1 MIPRM
6 AIARLTIVASP
17 IFLICLFVAACDRGT
32 QSGASVH
39 DQLVASQGK
48 ADTPPPQPARP
59 APSRTVATVNG
70 VNLERR
76 ELVDLLIR
84 SRGLSLLQQM
94 ILRETAMQEARRK
107 GVAINAAD
115 VEQEYEY
122 TLQADQFNGKDP
134 DKLTPAR
141 REQLIEDWVRSRGVS
156 RDELQLAMERQAC
169 LRKLVQDRIEVDET
183 LLRKE
188 YDRTYGEKVEV
199 RHIQIEAARYYP
211 QIKQRLERG
220 EKFEDLAR
228 QFSINGLSKP
238 RGGLLPPFSAAD
250 DTVPGVFVK
259 AAFALQP
266 GQYTNPIEAEGGVHV
281 LMLER
286 RIPAETVNF
295 EDVRPTL
302 TRHVRARLT
311 TTAMQD
317 LGTRLLM
324 AAELRIEDPGLRDQ
338 YKKLHAT
345 KEIDGPPLLGQ

>member
-1 MIPRM
+1 MISRM
-6 AIARLTIVASP
+6 TIARLTIIASP
-17 IFLICLFVAACDRGT
+17 VVLICLFAAACDRGSR
-32 QSGASVH
+32 SGASVH

-70 VNLERR
+70 VSLERR
-76 ELVDLLIR
+76 DLVDLLIR
-84 SRGLSLLQQM
+84 THGLSLLQQM

-107 GVAINAAD
+107 GVAINDAD
-115 VEQEYEY
+115 VDQEYEY

-169 LRKLVQDRIEVDET
+169 LRKLVQDRIDVDET

-211 QIKQRLERG
+211 QIKQRLDRG

-250 DTVPGVFVK
+250 DTVPGVFIK
-259 AAFALQP
+259 TAFALQP

-281 LMLER
+281 LLLER

-295 EDVRPTL
+295 EDVRPAL
-302 TRHVRARLT
+302 MRHVKARLT

-324 AAELRIEDPGLRDQ
+324 AAELRIEEPGLRDQ
-338 YKKLHAT
+338 YKKLHST
-345 KEIDGPPLLGQ
+345 KEIEGPPLLGQ